1 MPAQWRCFGHCNRL
15 CYWLLLGY
23 QLASV
28 PLISIC
34 VFMHVYRLKLSSRFF
49 YEHTVWQLI
58 EQCYIR
64 SMQEG
69 NISGCLTLM
78 SRLSV
83 VTLAVRRRGL
93 CFYHTCTLNIWIV
106 LLKALFV
113 QRSDSPME
121 TVVSHFISPSIL
133 CWELFYQLRSV
144 QYNPTSFL
152 VECRKGD

>member
-1 MPAQWRCFGHCNRL
+1 VLLTTIRLPVDQW
-15 CYWLLLGY
+15 
-23 QLASV
+23 SV
-28 PLISIC
+28 KALPLIFIC
-34 VFMHVYRLKLSSRFF
+34 VFMHVYRLKLLLRFF
-49 YEHTVWQLI
+49 YEHTVIWQLI

-64 SMQEG
+64 STQEG
-69 NISGCLTLM
+69 NISGCLTLI

-83 VTLAVRRRGL
+83 VTLTVRRRGL
-93 CFYHTCTLNIWIV
+93 CFYHTCTLNTWIV

-121 TVVSHFISPSIL
+121 TVISHFISPSIL

-152 VECRKGD
+152 VECHKGD